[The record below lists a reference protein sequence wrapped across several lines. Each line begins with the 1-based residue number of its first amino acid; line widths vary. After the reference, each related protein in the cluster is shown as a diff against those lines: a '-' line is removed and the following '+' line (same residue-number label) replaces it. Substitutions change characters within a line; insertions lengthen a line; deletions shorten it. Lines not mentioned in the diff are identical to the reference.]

1 MAIVF
6 ANNAQS
12 SLAAPIS
19 NTATSIQVQAGQG
32 SLFPNPNPG
41 DVFYVTMTDVLTQTN
56 TEIMICTARAGD
68 TLTVSRGQEG
78 TAAQNWLVNDII
90 GERWTAAQCAAMLQ
104 QGQAQS
110 QSTNYALD
118 TGAAN
123 AYQCT
128 LSLPISSPVPGMPI
142 RVKIANTNTGAS
154 TFNPGS
160 GAGTVTRRD
169 GSGLIGGEIIAGVI
183 TEFMWNGTSYNI
195 MNGPGAASAG
205 VVAGL
210 SDTDSFI
217 TPANAIQLVQFSF
230 GTTGYMYLPGS
241 PGVRPIFEWTQTVI
255 NTGTSGSFSF
265 PVAMTGGLLWALVTP
280 NFNVSPGDGA
290 YGTFGGGP
298 SGITIVNQMGQNGN
312 FMVCC
317 FGRF

>member
-1 MAIVF
+1 MIVF

-19 NTATSIQVQAGQG
+19 NTATSLQVQAGQG

-41 DVFYVTMTDVLTQTN
+41 DVFYVTMTDVATQTN
-56 TEIMICTARAGD
+56 IEIMICTARVGD

-110 QSTNYALD
+110 QASNYALD

-128 LSLPISSPVPGMPI
+128 LSPPISTPFNGMPI
-142 RVKIANTNTGAS
+142 RVLIANSNTGAS

-169 GSGLIGGEIIAGVI
+169 GSALIGGELIAGVI

-195 MNGPGAASAG
+195 MNGPGPASNAETNQQADG
-205 VVAGL
+205 GIYVTPLGL
-210 SDTDSFI
+210 RGAFT
-217 TPANAIQLVQFSF
+217 FSS
-230 GTTGYMYLPGS
+230 GTTGLLELPGAVGS
-241 PGVRPIFEWTQTVI
+241 RPIFEWTQLVI
-255 NTGTSGSFSF
+255 NTGSSGSFTF
-265 PVAMTGGLLWALVTP
+265 PQTMTGGLLWALVTP
-280 NFNVSPGDGA
+280 NFNISPGAGGW
-290 YGTFGGGP
+290 GTFGGGV
-298 SGITIVNQMGQNGN
+298 SGITIVNQTGQNGN
-312 FMVCC
+312 FMVCA